1 MDVTTTTKMPMTL
14 SPEQERALG
23 LFRTG
28 NNLFITGPGGTGKT
42 KLIHDLVNDAKSRSR
57 NVQVCAMTGC
67 AALLLTCGARTL
79 HSWSGIKL
87 ARGEPSVI
95 ISNVYQ
101 NSRARQNWR
110 RTDVLILD
118 EVSML
123 SSRLFDILDDIGR
136 LTRNKPNI
144 PFGGMQVVFTGDFFQ
159 LPPVSSTPLDSA
171 DPSNGAFCFE
181 SERWYRVFPLHGGHV
196 ELTTMFR
203 QTDPEYVKLLMEIR
217 RGELSEEGRLRLDA
231 CVGRKWD
238 ESSGEAMPTK
248 LFPIKSRVESVNQNM
263 FAKLE
268 TSVESFDMIKQTDC
282 CVQIDN
288 GKPLLPEVIR
298 RCRELSSVHRE
309 KELEM
314 VVTSSGCASPLELK
328 VGAAVMCTFN
338 VDLENGIC
346 NGSQGTIVGFRA
358 LGAGGGAAMIAA
370 GAMTTEVSRRQ
381 VPVVKFSNGH
391 VMTMERQF
399 WQSED
404 YPCLVVWQFPLCLA
418 WALTIHKIQGATI
431 AAAMMDIGHSVFEY
445 GQTYVALSR
454 VQSLEGLYLASF
466 QPNRIKA
473 HEKVIKFYENLQT
486 AGKFFTREEWDK
498 FGEEELPPA
507 VPLVE
512 VKEDEPVPV
521 KVQDPNVKICKW

>member
-1 MDVTTTTKMPMTL
+1 
-14 SPEQERALG
+14 
-23 LFRTG
+23 
-28 NNLFITGPGGTGKT
+28 
-42 KLIHDLVNDAKSRSR
+42 
-57 NVQVCAMTGC
+57 
-67 AALLLTCGARTL
+67 
-79 HSWSGIKL
+79 
-87 ARGEPSVI
+87 
-95 ISNVYQ
+95 
-101 NSRARQNWR
+101 
-110 RTDVLILD
+110 
-118 EVSML
+118 
-123 SSRLFDILDDIGR
+123 
-136 LTRNKPNI
+136 
-144 PFGGMQVVFTGDFFQ
+144 
-159 LPPVSSTPLDSA
+159 
-171 DPSNGAFCFE
+171 
-181 SERWYRVFPLHGGHV
+181 
-196 ELTTMFR
+196 MFR

-217 RGELSEEGRLRLDA
+217 RGELSDEGRLRLDA

-268 TSVESFDMIKQTDC
+268 TPVESFDMIKQTDC
-282 CVQIDN
+282 CVQIDT
-288 GKPLLPEVIR
+288 GRPLLPDVIR
-298 RCRELSSVHRE
+298 RCRELSSIYRE
-309 KELEM
+309 KEMEM

-346 NGSQGTIVGFRA
+346 NGSQGIIVGFRA
-358 LGAGGGAAMIAA
+358 LGGGGGGAAMIAA
-370 GAMTTEVSRRQ
+370 GAMTAELSRRH

-391 VMTMERQF
+391 VMTMERQS

-498 FGEEELPPA
+498 FGEELPH
-507 VPLVE
+507 VPLVQ
-512 VKEDEPVPV
+512 VPV
-521 KVQDPNVKICKW
+521 KVHDPNVKICKW

>member
-1 MDVTTTTKMPMTL
+1 
-14 SPEQERALG
+14 
-23 LFRTG
+23 
-28 NNLFITGPGGTGKT
+28 
-42 KLIHDLVNDAKSRSR
+42 
-57 NVQVCAMTGC
+57 
-67 AALLLTCGARTL
+67 
-79 HSWSGIKL
+79 
-87 ARGEPSVI
+87 
-95 ISNVYQ
+95 
-101 NSRARQNWR
+101 
-110 RTDVLILD
+110 
-118 EVSML
+118 
-123 SSRLFDILDDIGR
+123 
-136 LTRNKPNI
+136 
-144 PFGGMQVVFTGDFFQ
+144 
-159 LPPVSSTPLDSA
+159 
-171 DPSNGAFCFE
+171 
-181 SERWYRVFPLHGGHV
+181 
-196 ELTTMFR
+196 
-203 QTDPEYVKLLMEIR
+203 
-217 RGELSEEGRLRLDA
+217 
-231 CVGRKWD
+231 
-238 ESSGEAMPTK
+238 MPTK

-298 RCRELSSVHRE
+298 RCRELSSIYRE
-309 KELEM
+309 KEMEV

-358 LGAGGGAAMIAA
+358 LSGGGAGGGAAMIAA
-370 GAMTTEVSRRQ
+370 GAMTAEVSRRH
-381 VPVVKFSNGH
+381 VPVVKFSNGY

-404 YPCLVVWQFPLCLA
+404 YPCFVVWQFPLCLA

-486 AGKFFTREEWDK
+486 AGKFFTRQDWDK
-498 FGEEELPPA
+498 FGEELPPPA
-507 VPLVE
+507 PLVE
-512 VKEDEPVPV
+512 VKEDEAVHV